1 MFVDFKK
8 KTIRLITVLIAVCLM
23 VTFLPAVSSAEDEP
37 VSENSSYPGTEY
49 SSDDI
54 KPDGSLDG
62 LRYIN
67 SEDLIKNGAVKR
79 LPGNETLNSYA
90 FLNYDGT
97 ESVVIFP
104 ENIKY
109 VDRTGK
115 TVEKDLTLTKTVNG
129 GYTVKANDY
138 DVVFPE
144 NIDDGISFSYLDGT
158 VRIIPK
164 NENGSSKASVENN
177 AILYREVFGKDT
189 AVRYTPLLNGIKED
203 IILDNYTGV
212 DSFEFLI
219 DAEGLVLSRREE
231 GLVFENEKQEAVIVL
246 GEILAYDANG
256 NIAKGSLSAE
266 LYDKNTAYSVTISI
280 EKEFLTD
287 PKTVYPVTIDPPI
300 YESSDG
306 SAIQDSPIFDG
317 TAYQNS
323 CFGTYLI
330 DYVGPVSPYGN
341 GRTAMWL
348 YGLENNPIYKT
359 LDAEEILSVKIN
371 VRGTTSGSPVYVNLY
386 RISSNVTWGEYTV
399 TYNNVGS
406 FDTFVNKGTY
416 LSTTSRTEFDITS
429 FAKGW
434 KNLSYTNTMRV
445 IFTTGT
451 GSSSWFYSSHAM
463 NNSGEVD
470 NRPYITFTYQPHNL
484 MDEGTYYIRNRHI
497 DKFLQPTNG
506 SSSAN
511 AGLELNAFSG
521 SNSQKWKLI
530 SHGNGYYTIKNVNN
544 GYVLSVPSGSYST
557 YDVQLIQAQDT
568 QADGQLWRIYMT
580 SYCGF
585 AIKPRSACGPND
597 GTGWSDRTMSVA
609 DGNEGN
615 GALVTQRPYVYNNSF
630 KDEWY
635 LMPTDISETVSYEIE
650 NSQLGSYLRPE
661 DGVAYTNNVLELW
674 EEDNSYS
681 QKWFFTAA
689 GGGYYKISPY
699 YNSSLAITV
708 ASGSETAENGG
719 VIQYLYTADNPRQQW
734 FIYKVPHGYALKA
747 RSAGINNLVLSVSEG
762 NLGNGAVVSQR
773 AYVNNLSYKEEWILH
788 GPSTPPI
795 APVIE
800 DGVYYIGRGAV
811 YFTATQSKAYNG
823 TQVIVSTLYSS
834 LASLA
839 QRSSQMWKIK
849 YLGSGKYSVRPL
861 HKLDMGLTSSQQD
874 SRATIT
880 DIGTNDVAASLP
892 DYAQWSIEEYQDP
905 TGVKYVFRRP
915 SGSGAALASI
925 GTTTYPQVLVSTYL
939 YGEPTE
945 LWTLTRVATSSI
957 PKGIVFYRRS
967 DGTSIE
973 EDVEQFLSAG
983 DSLTLAQMDIK
994 VGVIDA
1000 SNISQ
1005 NVNWTVPYS
1014 DTRFI
1019 SVGYT
1024 SGTLHA
1030 IKYSHSSKTVI
1041 CSRFIQNTT
1050 YTKLYSVENIHLIN
1064 GTYYVK
1070 NRRSGKYLGING
1082 NNITQGTPVKQWKFN
1097 ENESR
1102 KWVFSYIGNG
1112 YYSIKLAG
1120 PTEDYYLG
1128 IQNDSGEVGA
1138 TVVLRT
1144 GNLTEG
1150 MKWKIYRTATGAF
1163 KIIPK
1168 TGMVNDCVLAV
1179 GPTLSLINQNGSDAK
1194 QLGYNMDDNYADEW
1208 NILPFDLEYWHANTL
1223 LVEYWSGYPRIYH
1236 YNYETSL
1243 NSIFEAG
1250 IDNALDEW
1258 LEALS
1263 FSVIYV
1269 SSEDQAD
1276 IKCYGRNREYV
1287 EDKYGEDPPETLL
1300 GFAETDCRTDDP
1312 CLSQYG
1318 SNQRTVRRINSAEI
1332 YIIMENDNLEKC
1344 KSVITHEFGH
1354 AFGYYGHALSENS
1367 VMYET
1372 MNLVPVTVLSEAEK
1386 AHLRQIYV
1394 SESD

>member
-54 KPDGSLDG
+54 KPDGSIDG

-246 GEILAYDANG
+246 GEILAYGANG

-266 LYDKNTAYSVTISI
+266 RNDDNSGYSVTVSI
-280 EKEFLTD
+280 GKEFLTD
-287 PKTVYPVTIDPPI
+287 PKTVYPVTIDPTI
-300 YESSDG
+300 FESSDG

-317 TAYQNS
+317 AAYQNS
-323 CFGTYLI
+323 NFGTYLG

-371 VRGTTSGSPVYVNLY
+371 VKGTTSGSPVYVNLY

-406 FDTFVNKGTY
+406 FDTSVNKGTY

-451 GSSSWFYSSHAM
+451 GSTTWFNSSHSM
-463 NNSGEVD
+463 NNTGTVD
-470 NRPYITFTYQPHNL
+470 YRPYVIFTYQIKNL
-484 MDEGTYYIRNRHI
+484 MEEGTYYIRNRHI
-497 DKFLQPTNG
+497 DRFLQPVNG

-521 SNSQKWKLI
+521 NDCQKWEVI
-530 SHGNGYYTIKNVNN
+530 SRGNGFYTIKNVNS

-557 YDVQLIQAQDT
+557 YDVQLIQTSDT
-568 QADGQLWRIYMT
+568 QADGQQWRIYMT

-585 AIKPRSACGPND
+585 AIKPKSACGPND

-609 DGNEGN
+609 DGNDGN

-635 LMPTDISETVSYEIE
+635 LMPIDISETVNYEIE
-650 NSQLGSYLRPE
+650 NSQLGSYMRPE

-681 QKWFFTAA
+681 QKWYFTAA

-788 GPSTPPI
+788 GPSTPPNVP
-795 APVIE
+795 AIE
-800 DGVYYIGRGAV
+800 DGVYYISMGSLYIDLEFPKAKDNV
-811 YFTATQSKAYNG
+811 NVELYNLCSNTALVQYRA
-823 TQVIVSTLYSS
+823 
-834 LASLA
+834 
-839 QRSSQMWKIK
+839 SQMWKIK
-849 YLGSGKYSVRPL
+849 HIGNNRFSIRPL
-861 HKLDMGLTSSQQD
+861 HKLDMGLNATNSNSDIIFIGAVD
-874 SRATIT
+874 SVSCVSDSAEWTIEKSGNKYIIKNQGNLNKT
-880 DIGTNDVAASLP
+880 LTAA
-892 DYAQWSIEEYQDP
+892 
-905 TGVKYVFRRP
+905 
-915 SGSGAALASI
+915 
-925 GTTTYPQVLVSTYL
+925 GTTVSSNVGLSAY
-939 YGEPTE
+939 
-945 LWTLTRVATSSI
+945 SSGNGMQIWNITAVPEANI
-957 PKGIVFYRRS
+957 PKAVLLYKASTGYVVSNQQRYIAPKEMRTIQNL
-967 DGTSIE
+967 D
-973 EDVEQFLSAG
+973 L
-983 DSLTLAQMDIK
+983 L
-994 VGVIDA
+994 VGVIDTN
-1000 SNISQ
+1000 NISQ
-1005 NVNWTVPYS
+1005 NVTWFVSPYYIDCLHCNSSTGAITGVKHTTNGITVTC
-1014 DTRFI
+1014 TRYI
-1019 SVGYT
+1019 
-1024 SGTLHA
+1024 SGTTCSNS
-1030 IKYSHSSKTVI
+1030 YTVHVTEI
-1041 CSRFIQNTT
+1041 A
-1050 YTKLYSVENIHLIN
+1050 N
-1064 GTYYVK
+1064 GTYFLKSKDTSRHVDIE
-1070 NRRSGKYLGING
+1070 NQIMSNG
-1082 NNITQGTPVKQWKFN
+1082 TNIHQWDFHGGD
-1097 ENESR
+1097 SQR
-1102 KWVFSYIGNG
+1102 WIFTHLRNG
-1112 YYSIKLAG
+1112 YYSIKSANHPSG
-1120 PTEDYYLG
+1120 YYLG
-1128 IQNDSGEVGA
+1128 VSNDGTA
-1138 TVVLRT
+1138 TDTQVVLRT
-1144 GNLTEG
+1144 GNLTDG
-1150 MKWKIYRTATGAF
+1150 MKWKVSVTTSGDY
-1163 KIIPK
+1163 KITPK
-1168 TGMVNDCVLAV
+1168 TGEANDRVLAV
-1179 GPTLSLINQNGSDAK
+1179 GWYVLNVNGIDIK
-1194 QLGYNMDDNYADEW
+1194 QRDYVDDENYKDEW
-1208 NILPFDLEYWHANTL
+1208 NPCIITPDFTNMYIGASDGDPIMPGILRTVKNQFINHGYFGNSLTSSTKDELIYMLKESNIFSAITHGNQTSIRLTNNVFFSVDDVDLLDSSDLNQ
-1223 LVEYWSGYPRIYH
+1223 LVFVYLGACKTGMGGSTATNLVNSFYSKGVENVIGFTISVLVDETNFWSTEFMSNIAKGQSIG
-1236 YNYETSL
+1236 NAISNAD
-1243 NSIFEAG
+1243 NSIQNDPILG
-1250 IDNALDEW
+1250 GRSTYTI
-1258 LEALS
+1258 
-1263 FSVIYV
+1263 
-1269 SSEDQAD
+1269 SSRLIRGSTEL
-1276 IKCYGRNREYV
+1276 
-1287 EDKYGEDPPETLL
+1287 T
-1300 GFAETDCRTDDP
+1300 P
-1312 CLSQYG
+1312 CS
-1318 SNQRTVRRINSAEI
+1318 
-1332 YIIMENDNLEKC
+1332 
-1344 KSVITHEFGH
+1344 
-1354 AFGYYGHALSENS
+1354 
-1367 VMYET
+1367 
-1372 MNLVPVTVLSEAEK
+1372 
-1386 AHLRQIYV
+1386 
-1394 SESD
+1394 